1 MAEVQNMVLE
11 IDKNNYVE
19 ADFMSRRFVNAE
31 VRNRAY
37 INVLSAELFIRY
49 LADNGHPTDDI
60 VSMHSISKVL
70 EDIDIADVLLPNVHL
85 DVRAVFDEEKIFVPK
100 SHFALDITPDIYIVL
115 KLSRN
120 LKEAVLLGYFKPS
133 QINKKH
139 ENSDYY
145 FISKDRLAA
154 PDTLL
159 KTLSKYKAVKDQRL
173 EPKEFLKGRALSVAL
188 SDHDLNNAERK
199 ELYRLMLTDSMLR
212 DSIAEFDNFEV
223 LSSQVATVIE
233 ERIELKEQAA
243 NAVPGIAAL
252 TTEEILK
259 EGVEAVINEKTAE
272 ANEVFD
278 TVTESTEEVQE
289 IAETTAK
296 VSDVFESA
304 PVDEVPAE
312 TNEVQDE
319 KPVPTLEI
327 LDSEDNA
334 PQVEEQEQEK
344 AESEQSEIT
353 ETETVEQ
360 EPVMEEELSVGDT
373 EELAIEED
381 IALPDID
388 TLETSETE
396 EGAEEIS
403 DAKEEPAQEE
413 TEVEPETAQET
424 DLEISEPEITE
435 TEPVEQ
441 EPVMEEELSVGDPE
455 ELAIEEDIALPDID
469 TLETSETEEGAE
481 EISDAKEEP
490 AQEETEVEPETAP
503 ETDLE
508 ISEPEITESETVE
521 QEPVMEEE
529 LSVGDTEELAIEE
542 DIALPDIDTLE
553 TSETE
558 EGAEEISDTKEEP
571 AQEETEVE
579 PETAQE
585 TDLEI
590 SEPEITETEPV
601 EQEPVMEEELSVGDT
616 EELAIEED
624 IVLPDID
631 TLESAGAQ
639 EPVQSVN
646 VNEEQPQQPA
656 VSNDTITGYQKPVMD
671 AVMSIDA
678 LLDNAIAAIDAKKP
692 EKKDENKQEK
702 SKSEVSDK
710 VSDKAIKM
718 TSVAGGSVD
727 DLIHGA
733 DKHAKLNSDNHSV
746 SSASAYP
753 SADGDH
759 MSFIGGLSDLK
770 HQANMLAEAQGLAV
784 TTDMSELDEVEREQQ
799 ETIVHEVVD
808 MNNIE
813 TVEREEYVEDES
825 GIVELGEIKDVD
837 SPTKPAE
844 NIEELALQTVE
855 TETME
860 LPDLNSYTINEDGTS
875 PLDNMNWG
883 PEEETNPDDL
893 LDLDM
898 AETLIGGA
906 VNMGQTDYTDDLV
919 DGTAFKSADMVFDM
933 NNPQNTSQKEEEEN
947 DNNEDNEIFDTLDA
961 GFDEVLPELM
971 PEDSEIISEN
981 NIEEMLLDNGEDENV
996 NSEPEETPVDN
1007 VESSDDMEED
1017 NSPIEILDAPD
1028 EVTMEE
1034 DDNAG
1039 EENSG
1044 NEPPEGELHT
1054 EMLEDTMAEPETQSV
1069 SENEQ
1074 DWTEDTG
1081 FDTLPDIET
1090 PEIVEEDNGDS
1101 IVEKAPSA
1109 PVYNAVKNSTVIS
1122 DKTFRPGEINI
1133 DINTQTIPHPAQGDD
1148 TISSLY
1154 EKPSEAVTNTIL
1166 NNPGRL
1172 SRPVQKTSGGLAA
1185 GLSIAGALVIFVLL
1199 FSFGFGISKFLKG
1212 PADETPQP
1220 ISEDGAL
1227 SGDYA
1232 QQETPAETGQ
1242 VVEMDNNTNALAS
1255 TAGTAKP
1262 SSASS
1267 FVEVKKLSWEVPGTV
1282 SADPNFQQYF
1292 QSAGKSLKSALMT
1305 DLLAVT
1311 DKAYASEMRVSV
1323 TYNQDGTFRDA
1334 RIITASGSNQLDNIV
1349 LRTVNQTLNV
1359 LKAPRSVGSYENT
1372 TAVLKIYL

>member
-243 NAVPGIAAL
+243 NAVPGIASL

-278 TVTESTEEVQE
+278 TVTESTEEIQE

-334 PQVEEQEQEK
+334 LQAEEQEQEK
-344 AESEQSEIT
+344 AESEQPEIT

-403 DAKEEPAQEE
+403 D
-413 TEVEPETAQET
+413 
-424 DLEISEPEITE
+424 
-435 TEPVEQ
+435 
-441 EPVMEEELSVGDPE
+441 
-455 ELAIEEDIALPDID
+455 
-469 TLETSETEEGAE
+469 
-481 EISDAKEEP
+481 
-490 AQEETEVEPETAP
+490 
-503 ETDLE
+503 
-508 ISEPEITESETVE
+508 
-521 QEPVMEEE
+521 
-529 LSVGDTEELAIEE
+529 
-542 DIALPDIDTLE
+542 
-553 TSETE
+553 
-558 EGAEEISDTKEEP
+558 TKEEP
-571 AQEETEVE
+571 VQEEVEVE

-702 SKSEVSDK
+702 SKSEVSEK

-1034 DDNAG
+1034 EDNTG

-1054 EMLEDTMAEPETQSV
+1054 EMLEDTMDEPETQSV

-1154 EKPSEAVTNTIL
+1154 EKPSEAATNTIL

-1220 ISEDGAL
+1220 LHG
-1227 SGDYA
+1227 
-1232 QQETPAETGQ
+1232 
-1242 VVEMDNNTNALAS
+1242 
-1255 TAGTAKP
+1255 
-1262 SSASS
+1262 SA
-1267 FVEVKKLSWEVPGTV
+1267 
-1282 SADPNFQQYF
+1282 
-1292 QSAGKSLKSALMT
+1292 
-1305 DLLAVT
+1305 
-1311 DKAYASEMRVSV
+1311 
-1323 TYNQDGTFRDA
+1323 
-1334 RIITASGSNQLDNIV
+1334 
-1349 LRTVNQTLNV
+1349 
-1359 LKAPRSVGSYENT
+1359 
-1372 TAVLKIYL
+1372 

>member
-353 ETETVEQ
+353 ETEPVEQ

-413 TEVEPETAQET
+413 TEVEPETAPET

-435 TEPVEQ
+435 TEP
-441 EPVMEEELSVGDPE
+441 
-455 ELAIEEDIALPDID
+455 
-469 TLETSETEEGAE
+469 
-481 EISDAKEEP
+481 
-490 AQEETEVEPETAP
+490 
-503 ETDLE
+503 
-508 ISEPEITESETVE
+508 VE

-1034 DDNAG
+1034 EDNTE

-1154 EKPSEAVTNTIL
+1154 EKPSEAATNTIL

-1220 ISEDGAL
+1220 ISEDGTL

>member
-312 TNEVQDE
+312 TNEAQDE

-334 PQVEEQEQEK
+334 PQAEEQEQEK
-344 AESEQSEIT
+344 SESEQSEI
-353 ETETVEQ
+353 
-360 EPVMEEELSVGDT
+360 
-373 EELAIEED
+373 A
-381 IALPDID
+381 
-388 TLETSETE
+388 
-396 EGAEEIS
+396 
-403 DAKEEPAQEE
+403 
-413 TEVEPETAQET
+413 
-424 DLEISEPEITE
+424 E
-435 TEPVEQ
+435 TEP
-441 EPVMEEELSVGDPE
+441 
-455 ELAIEEDIALPDID
+455 
-469 TLETSETEEGAE
+469 
-481 EISDAKEEP
+481 
-490 AQEETEVEPETAP
+490 
-503 ETDLE
+503 
-508 ISEPEITESETVE
+508 VE

-571 AQEETEVE
+571 VQEETEVE

-1034 DDNAG
+1034 EDNTG

-1101 IVEKAPSA
+1101 IVEKAPST

-1154 EKPSEAVTNTIL
+1154 EKPSEAATNTIL

-1220 ISEDGAL
+1220 ISEDGTL

>member
-344 AESEQSEIT
+344 AESEQSEIA

-413 TEVEPETAQET
+413 TEVEPETAPET

-435 TEPVEQ
+435 TEP
-441 EPVMEEELSVGDPE
+441 
-455 ELAIEEDIALPDID
+455 
-469 TLETSETEEGAE
+469 
-481 EISDAKEEP
+481 
-490 AQEETEVEPETAP
+490 
-503 ETDLE
+503 
-508 ISEPEITESETVE
+508 VE

-579 PETAQE
+579 PETAPETDLEISEPEITETEPVEQEPVMEEELSVGDTEELAIEEDIALPDIDTLETSETEEGAEEISDTKEEPAQEETEVEPETAPE

-656 VSNDTITGYQKPVMD
+656 VLNDTITGYQKPVMD

-1007 VESSDDMEED
+1007 VESSDDIEED

-1028 EVTMEE
+1028 EVNMEE

-1154 EKPSEAVTNTIL
+1154 EKPSEVATNTIL

-1220 ISEDGAL
+1220 ISEDGTL

>member
-334 PQVEEQEQEK
+334 PQAEEQEQEK
-344 AESEQSEIT
+344 AESEQSEIA
-353 ETETVEQ
+353 ET
-360 EPVMEEELSVGDT
+360 
-373 EELAIEED
+373 
-381 IALPDID
+381 
-388 TLETSETE
+388 
-396 EGAEEIS
+396 
-403 DAKEEPAQEE
+403 
-413 TEVEPETAQET
+413 
-424 DLEISEPEITE
+424 
-435 TEPVEQ
+435 
-441 EPVMEEELSVGDPE
+441 
-455 ELAIEEDIALPDID
+455 
-469 TLETSETEEGAE
+469 
-481 EISDAKEEP
+481 
-490 AQEETEVEPETAP
+490 
-503 ETDLE
+503 
-508 ISEPEITESETVE
+508 ETVE

-579 PETAQE
+579 PETAPE

-590 SEPEITETEPV
+590 SEPEIAETETVEQEPVMEEELSVGDTEELAIEEDIALPDIDTLETSETEEGAEEISDTKEEPAQEETEVEPETAPETDLEISEPEIAETEPV

-624 IVLPDID
+624 IALPDID

-646 VNEEQPQQPA
+646 VNEEQPQPA

-1034 DDNAG
+1034 EDNTG

-1154 EKPSEAVTNTIL
+1154 EKPSEAATNTIL

-1220 ISEDGAL
+1220 ISEDGTL

>member
-353 ETETVEQ
+353 ET
-360 EPVMEEELSVGDT
+360 
-373 EELAIEED
+373 
-381 IALPDID
+381 
-388 TLETSETE
+388 
-396 EGAEEIS
+396 
-403 DAKEEPAQEE
+403 
-413 TEVEPETAQET
+413 
-424 DLEISEPEITE
+424 
-435 TEPVEQ
+435 
-441 EPVMEEELSVGDPE
+441 
-455 ELAIEEDIALPDID
+455 
-469 TLETSETEEGAE
+469 
-481 EISDAKEEP
+481 
-490 AQEETEVEPETAP
+490 
-503 ETDLE
+503 
-508 ISEPEITESETVE
+508 ETVE

-981 NIEEMLLDNGEDENV
+981 NIEEMLLDNGEHENV

-1007 VESSDDMEED
+1007 VESSDDIEED

-1028 EVTMEE
+1028 EVNMEE
-1034 DDNAG
+1034 DDKAG

-1154 EKPSEAVTNTIL
+1154 EKPSEAATNTIL

>member
-344 AESEQSEIT
+344 AESEQSEIA

-373 EELAIEED
+373 
-381 IALPDID
+381 
-388 TLETSETE
+388 
-396 EGAEEIS
+396 
-403 DAKEEPAQEE
+403 
-413 TEVEPETAQET
+413 
-424 DLEISEPEITE
+424 
-435 TEPVEQ
+435 
-441 EPVMEEELSVGDPE
+441 E

-558 EGAEEISDTKEEP
+558 EGAEEISDIKEEPAQEETEVEPETAPETDLEISEPEITETEPVEQEPVMEEELSVGDTEELAIEEDIALPDIDTLETSETEEGAEEISDTKEEP

-579 PETAQE
+579 PETAPE

-656 VSNDTITGYQKPVMD
+656 VLNDTITGYQKPVMD

-1007 VESSDDMEED
+1007 VESSDDIEED

-1028 EVTMEE
+1028 EVNMEE

-1154 EKPSEAVTNTIL
+1154 EKPSEVATNTIL

-1220 ISEDGAL
+1220 ISEDGTL

>member
-327 LDSEDNA
+327 LDSA

-344 AESEQSEIT
+344 AESEQSEIA

-424 DLEISEPEITE
+424 DLEISEPEIAE

-441 EPVMEEELSVGDPE
+441 EPVMEEELSVGD
-455 ELAIEEDIALPDID
+455 
-469 TLETSETEEGAE
+469 T
-481 EISDAKEEP
+481 
-490 AQEETEVEPETAP
+490 
-503 ETDLE
+503 
-508 ISEPEITESETVE
+508 
-521 QEPVMEEE
+521 EE
-529 LSVGDTEELAIEE
+529 LSIEE

-590 SEPEITETEPV
+590 SEPEITETETV

-646 VNEEQPQQPA
+646 VNEGQPQPA

-1028 EVTMEE
+1028 EVNMEE
-1034 DDNAG
+1034 EDNTG

-1101 IVEKAPSA
+1101 IVEKAPST

-1154 EKPSEAVTNTIL
+1154 EKPSEAATNTIL

>member
-327 LDSEDNA
+327 LDSA

-353 ETETVEQ
+353 ET
-360 EPVMEEELSVGDT
+360 
-373 EELAIEED
+373 
-381 IALPDID
+381 
-388 TLETSETE
+388 
-396 EGAEEIS
+396 
-403 DAKEEPAQEE
+403 
-413 TEVEPETAQET
+413 
-424 DLEISEPEITE
+424 
-435 TEPVEQ
+435 
-441 EPVMEEELSVGDPE
+441 
-455 ELAIEEDIALPDID
+455 
-469 TLETSETEEGAE
+469 
-481 EISDAKEEP
+481 
-490 AQEETEVEPETAP
+490 
-503 ETDLE
+503 
-508 ISEPEITESETVE
+508 ETVE

-590 SEPEITETEPV
+590 SEPEIAETETV

-624 IVLPDID
+624 IALPDIDTLETSETEEGAEEISDAKEEPAQEETEVEPETAPETDLEISEPEITETETVEQEPVMEEELSVGDTEELSIEEDIAFPDID

-710 VSDKAIKM
+710 VSDNAIKM

-1034 DDNAG
+1034 EDNTG

-1154 EKPSEAVTNTIL
+1154 EKPSEAATNTIL

-1185 GLSIAGALVIFVLL
+1185 GLSIAGTLVIFVLL

>member
-243 NAVPGIAAL
+243 NAIPGIAAL

-424 DLEISEPEITE
+424 DLEISEPGIAE
-435 TEPVEQ
+435 T
-441 EPVMEEELSVGDPE
+441 
-455 ELAIEEDIALPDID
+455 
-469 TLETSETEEGAE
+469 
-481 EISDAKEEP
+481 
-490 AQEETEVEPETAP
+490 
-503 ETDLE
+503 
-508 ISEPEITESETVE
+508 ETVE

-558 EGAEEISDTKEEP
+558 EGAEEISDAKEEP

-590 SEPEITETEPV
+590 SEPEITETETV

-1007 VESSDDMEED
+1007 VESSDDIEED

-1034 DDNAG
+1034 EDNTG

-1154 EKPSEAVTNTIL
+1154 EKPSEAATNTIL

-1220 ISEDGAL
+1220 ISEDGTL

>member
-243 NAVPGIAAL
+243 NAIPGIAAL

-424 DLEISEPEITE
+424 DLEISEPGIAE
-435 TEPVEQ
+435 T
-441 EPVMEEELSVGDPE
+441 
-455 ELAIEEDIALPDID
+455 
-469 TLETSETEEGAE
+469 
-481 EISDAKEEP
+481 
-490 AQEETEVEPETAP
+490 
-503 ETDLE
+503 
-508 ISEPEITESETVE
+508 ETVE

-590 SEPEITETEPV
+590 SEPEITETETV

-1007 VESSDDMEED
+1007 VESSDDIEED

-1034 DDNAG
+1034 EDNTG

-1154 EKPSEAVTNTIL
+1154 EKPSEAATNTIL

-1220 ISEDGAL
+1220 ISEDGTL

>member
-243 NAVPGIAAL
+243 NAIPGIAAL

-403 DAKEEPAQEE
+403 DTKEEPAQEE

-424 DLEISEPEITE
+424 DLEISEPGIAE
-435 TEPVEQ
+435 T
-441 EPVMEEELSVGDPE
+441 
-455 ELAIEEDIALPDID
+455 
-469 TLETSETEEGAE
+469 
-481 EISDAKEEP
+481 
-490 AQEETEVEPETAP
+490 
-503 ETDLE
+503 
-508 ISEPEITESETVE
+508 ETVE

-590 SEPEITETEPV
+590 SEPEITETETV

-1007 VESSDDMEED
+1007 VESSDDIEED

-1034 DDNAG
+1034 EDNTG

-1154 EKPSEAVTNTIL
+1154 EKPSEAATNTIL

-1220 ISEDGAL
+1220 ISEDGTL

>member
-353 ETETVEQ
+353 ETKTVEQ

-373 EELAIEED
+373 
-381 IALPDID
+381 
-388 TLETSETE
+388 
-396 EGAEEIS
+396 
-403 DAKEEPAQEE
+403 
-413 TEVEPETAQET
+413 
-424 DLEISEPEITE
+424 
-435 TEPVEQ
+435 
-441 EPVMEEELSVGDPE
+441 E

-558 EGAEEISDTKEEP
+558 EGAEEISDAKEEP

-579 PETAQE
+579 PETAPE

-590 SEPEITETEPV
+590 SEPEITESEPV

-1034 DDNAG
+1034 EDNTG

-1044 NEPPEGELHT
+1044 NEPPESELHT

-1154 EKPSEAVTNTIL
+1154 EKPSEAATNTIL

-1227 SGDYA
+1227 SGGYA

>member
-278 TVTESTEEVQE
+278 TVTESTEEIQE

-334 PQVEEQEQEK
+334 LQAEEQEQEK
-344 AESEQSEIT
+344 AESEQPEIT

-403 DAKEEPAQEE
+403 DTKEEPVQEE
-413 TEVEPETAQET
+413 VEVEPETAQ
-424 DLEISEPEITE
+424 
-435 TEPVEQ
+435 
-441 EPVMEEELSVGDPE
+441 
-455 ELAIEEDIALPDID
+455 
-469 TLETSETEEGAE
+469 
-481 EISDAKEEP
+481 
-490 AQEETEVEPETAP
+490 

-571 AQEETEVE
+571 AQEEVEVE

-702 SKSEVSDK
+702 SKSEVSEK

-1034 DDNAG
+1034 EDNTG

-1054 EMLEDTMAEPETQSV
+1054 EMLEDTMDEPETQSV

-1154 EKPSEAVTNTIL
+1154 EKPSEAATNTIL

-1220 ISEDGAL
+1220 ISEDGTL

>member
-403 DAKEEPAQEE
+403 D
-413 TEVEPETAQET
+413 
-424 DLEISEPEITE
+424 
-435 TEPVEQ
+435 
-441 EPVMEEELSVGDPE
+441 
-455 ELAIEEDIALPDID
+455 
-469 TLETSETEEGAE
+469 
-481 EISDAKEEP
+481 
-490 AQEETEVEPETAP
+490 
-503 ETDLE
+503 
-508 ISEPEITESETVE
+508 
-521 QEPVMEEE
+521 
-529 LSVGDTEELAIEE
+529 
-542 DIALPDIDTLE
+542 
-553 TSETE
+553 
-558 EGAEEISDTKEEP
+558 TKEEP

-616 EELAIEED
+616 EELSIEED
-624 IVLPDID
+624 IALPDID

-639 EPVQSVN
+639 ELVQSVN

-770 HQANMLAEAQGLAV
+770 HQANMMAEAQGLAV

-981 NIEEMLLDNGEDENV
+981 NIEEILLDNGEDENV

-1034 DDNAG
+1034 EDNTE

-1154 EKPSEAVTNTIL
+1154 EKPSEAATNTIL

-1220 ISEDGAL
+1220 ISEDGTL

>member
-145 FISKDRLAA
+145 FIPKDRLAA

-413 TEVEPETAQET
+413 TEVEPETAPET

-435 TEPVEQ
+435 T
-441 EPVMEEELSVGDPE
+441 
-455 ELAIEEDIALPDID
+455 
-469 TLETSETEEGAE
+469 
-481 EISDAKEEP
+481 
-490 AQEETEVEPETAP
+490 
-503 ETDLE
+503 
-508 ISEPEITESETVE
+508 ETVE

-579 PETAQE
+579 PETAPE

-616 EELAIEED
+616 EELSIEEDIALPDIDTLETSETEEGAEEISDTKEEPAQEETEVKPETAQETDLEISEPEITESETVEQEPVMEEELSVGDTEELAIEED
-624 IVLPDID
+624 IALPDID

-1028 EVTMEE
+1028 EVNMEE

>member
-424 DLEISEPEITE
+424 DLEISEPEIAE

-441 EPVMEEELSVGDPE
+441 EPVMEEELSVGDTE

-508 ISEPEITESETVE
+508 ISEPEIAETEPVE

-529 LSVGDTEELAIEE
+529 LSVGDTEELSIEE

-590 SEPEITETEPV
+590 SEPEITETETV

-646 VNEEQPQQPA
+646 VNEGQPQPA

-1028 EVTMEE
+1028 EVNMEE
-1034 DDNAG
+1034 EDNTG

-1154 EKPSEAVTNTIL
+1154 EKPSEAATNTIL

-1220 ISEDGAL
+1220 ISEDGTL

>member
-243 NAVPGIAAL
+243 NAIPGIAAL

-435 TEPVEQ
+435 TE
-441 EPVMEEELSVGDPE
+441 
-455 ELAIEEDIALPDID
+455 
-469 TLETSETEEGAE
+469 T
-481 EISDAKEEP
+481 
-490 AQEETEVEPETAP
+490 
-503 ETDLE
+503 
-508 ISEPEITESETVE
+508 
-521 QEPVMEEE
+521 
-529 LSVGDTEELAIEE
+529 
-542 DIALPDIDTLE
+542 
-553 TSETE
+553 
-558 EGAEEISDTKEEP
+558 
-571 AQEETEVE
+571 
-579 PETAQE
+579 
-585 TDLEI
+585 
-590 SEPEITETEPV
+590 V

-1007 VESSDDMEED
+1007 VESSDDIEED

-1034 DDNAG
+1034 EDNTG

-1154 EKPSEAVTNTIL
+1154 EKPSEAATNTIL

-1220 ISEDGAL
+1220 ISEDGTL

>member
-1 MAEVQNMVLE
+1 
-11 IDKNNYVE
+11 
-19 ADFMSRRFVNAE
+19 
-31 VRNRAY
+31 
-37 INVLSAELFIRY
+37 
-49 LADNGHPTDDI
+49 
-60 VSMHSISKVL
+60 
-70 EDIDIADVLLPNVHL
+70 
-85 DVRAVFDEEKIFVPK
+85 
-100 SHFALDITPDIYIVL
+100 
-115 KLSRN
+115 
-120 LKEAVLLGYFKPS
+120 
-133 QINKKH
+133 
-139 ENSDYY
+139 
-145 FISKDRLAA
+145 
-154 PDTLL
+154 
-159 KTLSKYKAVKDQRL
+159 
-173 EPKEFLKGRALSVAL
+173 
-188 SDHDLNNAERK
+188 
-199 ELYRLMLTDSMLR
+199 
-212 DSIAEFDNFEV
+212 
-223 LSSQVATVIE
+223 
-233 ERIELKEQAA
+233 
-243 NAVPGIAAL
+243 
-252 TTEEILK
+252 
-259 EGVEAVINEKTAE
+259 
-272 ANEVFD
+272 
-278 TVTESTEEVQE
+278 
-289 IAETTAK
+289 
-296 VSDVFESA
+296 
-304 PVDEVPAE
+304 
-312 TNEVQDE
+312 
-319 KPVPTLEI
+319 
-327 LDSEDNA
+327 
-334 PQVEEQEQEK
+334 
-344 AESEQSEIT
+344 
-353 ETETVEQ
+353 
-360 EPVMEEELSVGDT
+360 MEEELSVGDT

-435 TEPVEQ
+435 TE
-441 EPVMEEELSVGDPE
+441 
-455 ELAIEEDIALPDID
+455 
-469 TLETSETEEGAE
+469 
-481 EISDAKEEP
+481 
-490 AQEETEVEPETAP
+490 
-503 ETDLE
+503 
-508 ISEPEITESETVE
+508 TVE

-529 LSVGDTEELAIEE
+529 LSVGDTEELSIEE
-542 DIALPDIDTLE
+542 DIA
-553 TSETE
+553 
-558 EGAEEISDTKEEP
+558 
-571 AQEETEVE
+571 
-579 PETAQE
+579 
-585 TDLEI
+585 
-590 SEPEITETEPV
+590 
-601 EQEPVMEEELSVGDT
+601 
-616 EELAIEED
+616 
-624 IVLPDID
+624 LPDID

-646 VNEEQPQQPA
+646 VNEEQPQPA

-1007 VESSDDMEED
+1007 VESSDDIEED

-1028 EVTMEE
+1028 EVNMEE

-1154 EKPSEAVTNTIL
+1154 EKPSEAATNTIL